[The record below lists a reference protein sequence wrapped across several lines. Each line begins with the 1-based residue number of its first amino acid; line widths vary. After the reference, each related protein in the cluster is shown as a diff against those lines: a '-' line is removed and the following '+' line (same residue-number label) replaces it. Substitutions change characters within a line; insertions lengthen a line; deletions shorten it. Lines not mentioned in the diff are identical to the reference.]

1 MSLSVRKYICM
12 RTVQLEFVL
21 LEDQGQIILTLL
33 VSRMVQFIRGHK

>member
-12 RTVQLEFVL
+12 GTVQLAFVL
-21 LEDQGQIILTLL
+21 LEDQGQNILTLL